1 MLENLKSLRR
11 QNNLTQ
17 KELAQKLNV
26 SHSNVSGWEKGKWQ
40 PDLDSVIKICKLFGC
55 SSDYLIGLK
64 TDNKNNEVIKSKDP
78 LEEELVNLFS
88 ELDFGSKNQI
98 IGYVRSYVNLQNQN
112 KLKNE
117 VKK

>member
-40 PDLDSVIKICKLFGC
+40 PDLESVIKICKLFGC
-55 SSDYLIGLK
+55 SSDYLIGLSK
-64 TDNKNNEVIKSKDP
+64 INYKNEDNLKIKDP
-78 LEEELVNLFS
+78 LEEELVSLFS
-88 ELDFGSKNQI
+88 QLDFGGKNQV
-98 IGYVRSYVNLQNQN
+98 IGYIKSYVNLQIQN
-112 KLKNE
+112 KIKN
-117 VKK
+117 